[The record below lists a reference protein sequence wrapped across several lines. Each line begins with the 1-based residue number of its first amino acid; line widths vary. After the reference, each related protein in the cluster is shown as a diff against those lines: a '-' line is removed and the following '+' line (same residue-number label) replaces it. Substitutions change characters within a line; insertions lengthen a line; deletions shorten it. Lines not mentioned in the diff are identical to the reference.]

1 MNFHLSINISP
12 IHFLDEN
19 FIPFLFAQLQKFKLP
34 THMIDLEIT
43 ENLAIENTEQTKKKI
58 NILKEKGIQKSMDDF
73 GTGYTSLT
81 YLSQF
86 NLDRIKI
93 DRSFIK
99 ELPKNKNDAAIVQS
113 LLFVAKNLNISV
125 TAEGVEKEEQLN
137 ALLEWGCDEIQGY
150 YYSRPLPEDKLL
162 KYWQE
167 TVQ

>member
-1 MNFHLSINISP
+1 
-12 IHFLDEN
+12 
-19 FIPFLFAQLQKFKLP
+19 
-34 THMIDLEIT
+34 MIDLEIT

-113 LLFVAKNLNISV
+113 LLFVAKNLNITV

>member
-1 MNFHLSINISP
+1 
-12 IHFLDEN
+12 
-19 FIPFLFAQLQKFKLP
+19 
-34 THMIDLEIT
+34 MIDLEIT

-58 NILKEKGIQKSMDDF
+58 NILKEKGIQISMDDF